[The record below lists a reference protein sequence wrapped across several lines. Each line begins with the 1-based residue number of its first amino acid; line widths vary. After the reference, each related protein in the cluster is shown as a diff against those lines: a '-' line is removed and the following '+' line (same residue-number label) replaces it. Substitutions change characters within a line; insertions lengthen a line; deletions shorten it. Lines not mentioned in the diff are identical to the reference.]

1 MERTLV
7 AGASTDEFIIA
18 QILSQLFILVVQ
30 VSLMLVVSFGV
41 MGIPSEGP
49 IMLASGMYM
58 YFLNYFLLSKIIML
72 SLIISLF

>member
-49 IMLASGMYM
+49 IMLASGMY
-58 YFLNYFLLSKIIML
+58 FLNYLL
-72 SLIISLF
+72 